1 MLTFAHSLVKKS
13 YTFIIKMQ
21 NKLLFGVLAGTLA
34 LTSCNN
40 KLGSLS
46 ADNFTVTPSPLEAV
60 SGKVPFDI
68 NGRFPEKYMKKKAV
82 LKLKPVIRYAG
93 KVADQAQYA
102 AFQGE
107 KVQGNDQEIS
117 YKLGGNFSNRY
128 NFTFEPGMEKSE
140 LWLEFDG
147 QVGKKKAN
155 VPAVKIADGVLATS
169 ELLKSTVTS
178 AHTQIAADK
187 YQYAI
192 KQTKQAQIKYLINQ
206 ANIRNSELKST
217 SVQDFIKTLREIKA
231 DQKGYMLD
239 NIEVSAY
246 ASPDGGMKLNTAL
259 AQNRE
264 KTSKGYV
271 GKQLKATKLDA
282 DVDSKYTAE
291 DWEGFKEL
299 VSQSNIQD
307 KDIIL
312 RVLSMYEDPEERE
325 QQIRNLSA
333 GYKELADEILPELRR
348 ARLTINYNLIGRSDD
363 EIEEQYKADASKL
376 SVEELLYAAT
386 LTEDIAEQKDIYTK
400 TSTLYPDDYRA
411 YNNLATLAYQQ
422 GDLTTAKNYL
432 AQVPASQADAPEVNA
447 NLALIAMAEGNNEA
461 ANNYLMKATS
471 TENYNEVLGNLQVAA
486 GNYAKAANCLK
497 GVKTNTAALAQI
509 LNKDYT
515 SAANTLKAIA
525 RPDATTSYLK
535 AIVAARTNQDAAVV
549 SNLKDAFAKDS
560 SLKKR
565 AANDLEF
572 VSLFNDAAFQS
583 IVK

>member
-1 MLTFAHSLVKKS
+1 
-13 YTFIIKMQ
+13 
-21 NKLLFGVLAGTLA
+21 
-34 LTSCNN
+34 
-40 KLGSLS
+40 
-46 ADNFTVTPSPLEAV
+46 
-60 SGKVPFDI
+60 
-68 NGRFPEKYMKKKAV
+68 
-82 LKLKPVIRYAG
+82 
-93 KVADQAQYA
+93 
-102 AFQGE
+102 
-107 KVQGNDQEIS
+107 
-117 YKLGGNFSNRY
+117 
-128 NFTFEPGMEKSE
+128 
-140 LWLEFDG
+140 
-147 QVGKKKAN
+147 
-155 VPAVKIADGVLATS
+155 
-169 ELLKSTVTS
+169 
-178 AHTQIAADK
+178 
-187 YQYAI
+187 
-192 KQTKQAQIKYLINQ
+192 
-206 ANIRNSELKST
+206 
-217 SVQDFIKTLREIKA
+217 
-231 DQKGYMLD
+231 MLD

-259 AQNRE
+259 AKNRE

-271 GKQLKATKLDA
+271 GKQLKTAKLDA

-525 RPDATTSYLK
+525 HPDATTSYLK

-549 SNLKDAFAKDS
+549 SNLKEAFAKDS

-572 VSLFNDAAFQS
+572 VSHFNDTTFQS

>member
-1 MLTFAHSLVKKS
+1 M
-13 YTFIIKMQ
+13 
-21 NKLLFGVLAGTLA
+21 
-34 LTSCNN
+34 
-40 KLGSLS
+40 
-46 ADNFTVTPSPLEAV
+46 
-60 SGKVPFDI
+60 
-68 NGRFPEKYMKKKAV
+68 
-82 LKLKPVIRYAG
+82 
-93 KVADQAQYA
+93 
-102 AFQGE
+102 
-107 KVQGNDQEIS
+107 
-117 YKLGGNFSNRY
+117 
-128 NFTFEPGMEKSE
+128 
-140 LWLEFDG
+140 
-147 QVGKKKAN
+147 
-155 VPAVKIADGVLATS
+155 PAVKIADGVLATS

-178 AHTQIAADK
+178 AHTQTAADK

-271 GKQLKATKLDA
+271 GKQLKAAKLDA

-432 AQVPASQADAPEVNA
+432 AQVPASQADEVNA
-447 NLALIAMAEGNNEA
+447 NLALIAMTEGNNEA